1 MSGNHSASDVSCP
14 AEAQLRPAPPCSTA
28 SPSSSLN
35 RPVSA
40 SGPGRLSGGRQTL
53 RRTPVKGSP
62 TGVMEVALGG
72 VPETSPED
80 ALTASVVTAERPR
93 LLVEVSSPSGGGSAI
108 VVALADT
115 GATTSLITRESA
127 SRIRLCVREADIEL
141 TGLNGVSSTVGES
154 WLWLQVSGV
163 EKKQKVRTI
172 VVERLPE
179 GQDMLLACKDLKM
192 FGLIHPEFPKPYAG
206 SGESLR
212 LPPSSGR
219 VKHGYRGGND
229 LRRTRSLYPSTKHCF
244 VPMKKTMLKTSPAWT
259 VCQTSSETFSS
270 NTAACLQMN
279 CQLITK

>member
-1 MSGNHSASDVSCP
+1 M
-14 AEAQLRPAPPCSTA
+14 
-28 SPSSSLN
+28 
-35 RPVSA
+35 
-40 SGPGRLSGGRQTL
+40 
-53 RRTPVKGSP
+53 
-62 TGVMEVALGG
+62 
-72 VPETSPED
+72 
-80 ALTASVVTAERPR
+80 
-93 LLVEVSSPSGGGSAI
+93 
-108 VVALADT
+108 
-115 GATTSLITRESA
+115 
-127 SRIRLCVREADIEL
+127 
-141 TGLNGVSSTVGES
+141 TGLNGVSKTVGVS

-212 LPPSSGR
+212 PSPSSGR

-279 CQLITK
+279 CQLIAR